1 MKQLDVLALAAHP
14 DDTELCCS
22 GTLAKLIR
30 QGKSVGVADLTQ
42 GEMGTRGTP
51 EERLREAQN
60 AANILG
66 LSVRDNLGLPDT
78 LLANTRE
85 HQLAIIRAV
94 RRYRP
99 HVCLISAPFDRH
111 PDHGN
116 ASRLMIDALFYGGL
130 RKIETRDDN
139 GQLQEPWRPA
149 HILHYMQDRPFEPD
163 FVFDISDTI
172 DIKEKAILAFETQ
185 FYADEDDDGPQTY
198 ISSKE
203 FFEGIKARGRHYG
216 HLIGVKYGEPFKY
229 YNGPVPLKSF
239 GSFFES
245 SPFR

>member
-1 MKQLDVLALAAHP
+1 MRLLLSIYEGLKIALH
-14 DDTELCCS
+14 
-22 GTLAKLIR
+22 
-30 QGKSVGVADLTQ
+30 
-42 GEMGTRGTP
+42 
-51 EERLREAQN
+51 
-60 AANILG
+60 
-66 LSVRDNLGLPDT
+66 
-78 LLANTRE
+78 
-85 HQLAIIRAV
+85 AIWTNKIRAILTTIGIIIGIV
-94 RRYRP
+94 A
-99 HVCLISAPFDRH
+99 VTSM
-111 PDHGN
+111 
-116 ASRLMIDALFYGGL
+116 STMIDALFYGGL